1 MGLWGSKEPR
11 SVTIKS
17 PDDVAEVQ
25 LSEEA
30 LTNLVKI
37 INTEKKSKKDGAS
50 SAKNAAS
57 PSSSA
62 DNNNNN
68 NNTLRLLPD
77 LHDKRIETYERNLV
91 QNFDK
96 ASKEVDAMFRERY
109 KTIPVCFDVQK
120 TVQACYQE
128 NPSLPLKCNDIVSQ
142 YLRCVEQERK
152 RLSSA

>member
-1 MGLWGSKEPR
+1 MGLWGSKQPR

-30 LTNLVKI
+30 LTNLVKT
-37 INTEKKSKKDGAS
+37 INAENKSKKEVATGNKNASAS
-50 SAKNAAS
+50 S
-57 PSSSA
+57 
-62 DNNNNN
+62 DNN
-68 NNTLRLLPD
+68 TPLRLIPD
-77 LHDKRIETYERNLV
+77 LHDKRIETYERNLA

-96 ASKEVDAMFRERY
+96 ASKEVEAMFRDRY

-120 TVQACYQE
+120 SVEACYQD